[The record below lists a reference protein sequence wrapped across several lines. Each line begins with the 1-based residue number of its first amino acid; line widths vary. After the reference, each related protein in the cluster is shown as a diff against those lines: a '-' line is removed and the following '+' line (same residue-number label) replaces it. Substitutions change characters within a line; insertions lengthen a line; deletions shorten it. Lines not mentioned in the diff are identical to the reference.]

1 MHRIRRVAAVALAV
15 SLTPS
20 LRAAKSPTWVEVR
33 TPNFVVVSNAGEKQA
48 RIAALQFELIRSVFR
63 ESVKGAN
70 THPNPE
76 VTVLAV
82 KDSASV
88 RELLPEYWTNGRPHP
103 SGAFISRFNQFFAVI
118 DLSARGAN
126 PYRTLYHEYY
136 HAITVPYFPN
146 MPLWLS
152 EGMAEFYGHTQIQQK
167 TAVIGQTDP
176 MLLQQLRSSTL
187 IPLDVLFKVD
197 RSSPYY
203 NEESKT
209 TLFYAESWGLIHYL
223 MLADRTEHQAML
235 NAYLDALDQ
244 GKSEDEA
251 AAVFGDLKKLQS
263 DLLAYAKGRNFIFLE
278 EPSNAKIEEAQL
290 QARVLSEAEA
300 EAYQGGFAVVR
311 NRLPEATEQLRHA
324 LQLDPNLD
332 LAYQYLAMCQFFDG
346 KINEAV
352 GSASKAI
359 SIDPKNPFT
368 HYFRAFLDL
377 KSPALVP
384 DDTQIEDDL
393 RQAIALN
400 PEFGPA
406 YALLATYLAE
416 DEDSLQESLAL
427 AQKAVSLEPG
437 NSLYQLD
444 LAQVLLRM
452 GKFDEA
458 TLAGAQASVWARNPK
473 DKANAETFMEEL
485 QQAREQQIAMAAI
498 EAGGPTTAEEPR
510 ADDFSSLNASP
521 EKVPLPPPS
530 KPDPTVARKS
540 TDFQMQ
546 ASVSIL
552 SAAFG
557 YDFAPYLRNVVDA
570 LRTTL
575 AANVT
580 QGLVNRQRTLSLEF
594 VILKNGKLAGVRVSS
609 TSGNAALDGASR
621 TGVASSSLP
630 ALPRGFKGQ
639 YLQLHLGLVYTPSP

>member
-1 MHRIRRVAAVALAV
+1 MRHIRTVVVIVLFALV
-15 SLTPS
+15 ISS
-20 LRAAKSPTWVEVR
+20 SFAAKSPWVEVR
-33 TPNFVVVSNAGEKQA
+33 SPNFLVVSNAGEKQA
-48 RIAALQFELIRSVFR
+48 RNTALQFELIRSVFR

-70 THPNPE
+70 THPNP
-76 VTVLAV
+76 VITVLAV

-152 EGMAEFYGHTQIQQK
+152 EGMAEFYGHTHLQQK

-176 MLLQQLRSSTL
+176 VLLQQLRSNAL

-197 RSSPYY
+197 RTSPYY
-203 NEESKT
+203 NEEVKT
-209 TLFYAESWGLIHYL
+209 TLFYAESWGLVHYL
-223 MLADRTEHQAML
+223 MLADRTEHQSTL

-244 GKSEDEA
+244 GKSEEEA
-251 AAVFGDLKKLQS
+251 ATLFGDLKKLQS
-263 DLLAYAKGRNFIFLE
+263 DLQAYAKGNNFVYLE
-278 EPSNAKIEEAQL
+278 EPSTARLDESAL
-290 QARVLSEAEA
+290 QVRPLSEAET

-311 NRLPEATEQLRHA
+311 NRLPEATELLQHA
-324 LQLDPNLD
+324 VQLDPNLA

-346 KINEAV
+346 KVDDAV
-352 GSASKAI
+352 RSASTAI
-359 SIDPKNPFT
+359 SLDPKNSFT

-377 KSPALVP
+377 KSSDLVP

-406 YALLATYLAE
+406 YGLLATYLAD
-416 DEDSLQESLAL
+416 DEDSLPECLTL

-458 TLAGAQASVWARNPK
+458 TVAGAQASVWARNPK
-473 DKANAETFMEEL
+473 DKTNAESFMEEL
-485 QQAREQQIAMAAI
+485 QQAREQQTAMTAS
-498 EAGGPTTAEEPR
+498 EAGNSAQTDEPR
-510 ADDFSSLNASP
+510 ADDFSSLKAAA
-521 EKVPLPPPS
+521 EKPPGMTQP
-530 KPDPTVARKS
+530 KPDPPLPGKS
-540 TDFQMQ
+540 RDLQMQ
-546 ASVSIL
+546 ASLNVL
-552 SAAFG
+552 NDALG
-557 YDFAPYLRNVVDA
+557 YDFSAYLKNIASA
-570 LRTTL
+570 LRANL
-575 AANVT
+575 AANVA
-580 QGLVNRQRTLSLEF
+580 QGLVNRQRILSLDF
-594 VILKNGKLAGVRVSS
+594 VVLKNGKLAGVRVSS
-609 TSGNAALDGASR
+609 TSGNAALDRATR
-621 TGVASSSLP
+621 VGVASSRLP

-639 YLQLHLGLVYTPSP
+639 YLQLHLGLVYNPTP